1 MKRIIALALLIL
13 ALLPLSAQNITTEQ
27 MTQLGPHPRL
37 ILQQGDVARL
47 REAVDNNEVV
57 AKLHSAVMKSADK
70 FLDEPVSVR
79 KKQGK
84 RLLTVCRNV
93 LERVL
98 CSSYAWLMTG
108 EEIYAER
115 AEREMLAAAE
125 FEDWNPSH
133 FLDVAEMTTALA
145 LGYDWLYDYLSE
157 GSRRKIVDAIV
168 GKGLLATDNS
178 KYLWFYN
185 RPNNWNQVC
194 NCGMILGSLAA
205 GEQYPELAAKMVEKS
220 LKSNPIALKTYAPDG
235 VYCEGIGYWSYGTW
249 YQVLLIEAL
258 RTALGSSYG
267 LEKYDGF
274 VKSADFVTFMDAP
287 TGKVFNYSDGGS
299 SSARNPLLAWF
310 AKESGDMSYLYRD
323 FKAIKAGNSRVFE
336 RRMLAIAMFFLA
348 RCDLDAIAPPR
359 SNIYVGRGE
368 QPLFV
373 YRGGWDSKSDVYF
386 AAKGG
391 SASLS
396 HGHMD
401 AGSFVYEWGGVRWS
415 IDLGSQ
421 NYYSLESK
429 GVVLWKMHQESQRW
443 DVFRIGCQSH
453 STLTV
458 KDSKHLVK
466 GSATMGE
473 VVESS
478 GSRSV
483 SFDLSSIFSQLSS
496 ANRTFAVTDSGLL
509 TVVDD
514 VVANEP
520 CTIRWT
526 MCTQAQAEI
535 VNKNLILLEQAG
547 KRCAV
552 RVVGG
557 KVKPFIL
564 SNDPPRDY
572 DCENPDTRRVGFDMK
587 VKRTGRLVVE
597 LVPMTK

>member
-13 ALLPLSAQNITTEQ
+13 AALPLLAQGITTEQ
-27 MTQLGPHPRL
+27 MSQLGPHPRL

-84 RLLTVCRNV
+84 RLLTVSRNV

-98 CSSYAWLMTG
+98 CLSYAWMMTG
-108 EEIYAER
+108 DESYAER
-115 AEREMLAAAE
+115 AEREMLAAAA

-145 LGYDWLYDYLSE
+145 LGYDWLYGYLSE
-157 GSRRKIVDAIV
+157 SSRRKIAEAIV
-168 GKGLLATDNS
+168 DKGLLATDNS
-178 KYLWFYN
+178 KYMWFYN

-194 NCGMILGSLAA
+194 NCGMILGALAI
-205 GEQYPELAAKMVEKS
+205 GEHEPELAAEMVEKS

-258 RTALGSSYG
+258 RTALGSSCD

-274 VKSADFVTFMDAP
+274 LESADFVTFMDAP
-287 TGKVFNYSDGGS
+287 TGGVFNYSDGGN

-310 AKESGDMSYLYRD
+310 AKEKGDMSYLYRD
-323 FKAIKAGNSRVFE
+323 FQAVKSGNSRVFE

-348 RCDLDAIAPPR
+348 RCDLDAIAPPK
-359 SNIYVGRGE
+359 SNVYVGQGE

-373 YRGGWDSKSDVYF
+373 YRGGWDSKNDLYL

-401 AGSFVYEWGGVRWS
+401 AGSFIYEWGGVRWS

-429 GVVLWKMHQESQRW
+429 GVDLWKMHQESQRW

-458 KDSKHLVK
+458 KDCKHLVK
-466 GSATMGE
+466 GSVTMGE

-478 GSRSV
+478 DSRSV
-483 SFDLSSIFSQLSS
+483 SFDLSSIFEQLSV
-496 ANRTFAVTDSGLL
+496 ANRTFTVADGGQVTI
-509 TVVDD
+509 VDE
-514 VVANEP
+514 VEAIEP
-520 CTIRWT
+520 CIIRWT

-535 VNKNLILLEQAG
+535 VNKNLILLRQAG
-547 KRCAV
+547 KCCAV

-557 KVKPFIL
+557 RVKPFIL
-564 SNDPPRDY
+564 SNDPPHDY

-587 VKRTGRLVVE
+587 VKQKGRLVVE
-597 LVPMTK
+597 LVPIEK